1 MEKLQTGQSE
11 EGGVKGVAVREQ
23 EEVVV
28 KAEGG
33 ARVATAG
40 IAINK
45 RDEREDRGRTS
56 WLISPKHE
64 FFLDI
69 TLG

>member
-1 MEKLQTGQSE
+1 M
-11 EGGVKGVAVREQ
+11 AVREQ